1 MIVVSNRIPVAKG
14 YEDDFA
20 ERFKNRAALV
30 ERHPGFV
37 RLEILRPNPISL
49 QGREMGASDYHIVL
63 TYWERTEDFV
73 AWAES
78 DDFSTAHSKRP
89 PQEMFAGQN
98 VFESHEIIQSAG
110 RTG

>member
-20 ERFKNRAALV
+20 VSNTGRRWSSGTRFL
-30 ERHPGFV
+30 
-37 RLEILRPNPISL
+37 RLEILRPNPVSL
-49 QGREMGASDYHIVL
+49 HGREMGASDYHIVL

-73 AWAES
+73 AWTES
-78 DDFSTAHSKRP
+78 DDFTTAHSKQP

-98 VFESHEIIQSAG
+98 AFESHEIIQSAE